1 MNPLILSY
9 LQAEDRLRIA
19 RENAAFTLALATE
32 KAEPVAALRVAVPAD
47 IVVGAVLW
55 YEHDGWKPDS
65 GEKRCYFL
73 IVDDVLRP
81 NDPWKAFTAHD
92 GCRYGLDGAMVE
104 VTK

>member
-47 IVVGAVLW
+47 IVVGEW
-55 YEHDGWKPDS
+55 YAQS
-65 GEKRCYFL
+65 GNNNSATRIALYSAINFCDRLNSKQKRGKSL
-73 IVDDVLRP
+73 AQK
-81 NDPWKAFTAHD
+81 KAARKWANRKDF
-92 GCRYGLDGAMVE
+92 
-104 VTK
+104 